1 MINQTMRLCWLDNNF
16 VEIVPLIN
24 ISQVIFMKSGIV
36 YLNTILTRFFLVKDG
51 TCFVWHVQDF
61 NSINQCH

>member
-36 YLNTILTRFFLVKDG
+36 YLNTILTRFFFGKG
-51 TCFVWHVQDF
+51 WHLF
-61 NSINQCH
+61 CLACARL

>member
-1 MINQTMRLCWLDNNF
+1 MINQTKRLCCLDNNF

-36 YLNTILTRFFLVKDG
+36 YLNTVLARFFFGKE
-51 TCFVWHVQDF
+51 WHLF
-61 NSINQCH
+61 CLARARL